1 MSLRHRSDSRR
12 MSIQNLLRGPGV
24 SGHQIRSRGE
34 KGVHPF
40 TEFLR
45 ETSSLAIW
53 ILLLSPTGMAE
64 ELPVP
69 FATGDFR
76 WEVSNPVL
84 SARPHEGEQVFFS
97 VKDPTVVWFG
107 ERWHLFCTVRGR
119 PRTHQIEYIQLLDWG
134 RTPETRPLLA
144 ITDQYYCAPQ
154 VFYYR
159 PHRKWYLIYQ
169 TSDPSRKP
177 ALQPAFSTNER
188 LDDPTGWSPPE
199 FLYPSGPANVDRWI
213 DFWIIC
219 DDNRAH
225 LFFTSLD
232 GRMWRA
238 ETSRQDFPH
247 RWSEPRVVLQ
257 ADIFEASHIYRLRG
271 YDRYLAIIEAQRGSR
286 RYYKAYM
293 ASQLDGKWQPLADR
307 WEKPFLG
314 MENARFQGE
323 PWCHS
328 FSHGELLRTGFD
340 EYLEVDPHSLVML
353 FQGVSDQQ
361 MAGKAYGEI
370 PWKLGLAKLVIPKP

>member
-1 MSLRHRSDSRR
+1 MARYLSQKPHPTNPRILRPPQNGAVSFGEGFTRVWSL
-12 MSIQNLLRGPGV
+12 V
-24 SGHQIRSRGE
+24 
-34 KGVHPF
+34 
-40 TEFLR
+40 
-45 ETSSLAIW
+45 LAILW
-53 ILLLSPTGMAE
+53 LGAAAAGQDLPQPFLTGE
-64 ELPVP
+64 
-69 FATGDFR
+69 FR
-76 WEVSNPVL
+76 WEISEPVL
-84 SARPHEGEQVFFS
+84 SARPQEGDQIFFS
-97 VKDPTVVWFG
+97 VKDPTVVWFDK
-107 ERWHLFCTVRGR
+107 RWHLFCTVRGR
-119 PRTHQIEYIQLLDWG
+119 PRTHQIEYIRLLDWDQP
-134 RTPETRPLLA
+134 PELRPLLA
-144 ITDQYYCAPQ
+144 ITPEYYCAPQ

-169 TSDPSRKP
+169 TADPSRKP

-238 ETSRQDFPH
+238 ETSRENFPRH
-247 RWSEPRVVLQ
+247 WSEPRAVLK
-257 ADIFEASHIYRLRG
+257 ADIFEAAHIYRLRG
-271 YDRYLAIIEAQRGSR
+271 HGKYLAIVEAQRGSR
-286 RYYKAYM
+286 RYYKAYL
-293 ASQLDGKWQPLADR
+293 AKALDDTWYPLADR

-314 MENARFQGE
+314 LENVRFQGE

-340 EYLEVDPHSLVML
+340 EYLEVDPHNLVML